1 MAGLRRAMT
10 PVHTWS
16 GLLLGWLLVF
26 VFVTGTAGYFDT
38 EIDRWMRPERPVAPS
53 VDDTAV
59 AFGHGVRYLR
69 AHAADAESWFIRVPR
84 DRTYSPW
91 LSMSWRGGEDG
102 GGRAEL
108 DPNTGEQPPKA
119 RATGGGGTLYRM
131 HYVLHYMPE
140 RAGEWIVGA
149 ATMFMLVALV
159 TGVIIHRRIFHD
171 FFTFRPGKRQ
181 RSWLDAH
188 NALSVL
194 TLPYQFMITY
204 SGLVILASVY
214 MPLVI
219 AAQYGTAD
227 RGGPN
232 LQAMYAEMDPTFA
245 FSRDVER
252 SGEPA
257 PMVDMA
263 SLVERI
269 DALWS
274 RDALHY
280 LQIHQPGDANAV
292 IVAGDDI
299 GASPLWSTRRLV
311 FDATTGELLGRQEA
325 IVAPAVA
332 VGDVLKGLHE
342 ANFAGPVLRWLFFL
356 SGLLGTAMVA
366 TGLVLWTV
374 KRRQRLEKGRAAPD
388 RGLRLVERFN
398 VATIAGLPIAIAA
411 YFWANRLLPVDWP
424 ARADWEVHAMFLTW
438 LALFVHAGLRPTV
451 CAWREQGALGAA
463 AFGLLPL
470 VNALTTDRHLGHSL
484 PAGDWVFA
492 GFDLTMLTIGLAFAG
507 AAWLLRQPAARKS
520 RRETGVAVGAVEPE
534 DTR

>member
-1 MAGLRRAMT
+1 MAGLRQAMT

-16 GLLLGWLLVF
+16 GLMLGWVLYL

-38 EIDRWMRPERPVAPS
+38 EIDRWMQPERPVAPR
-53 VDDTAV
+53 VDDTAT
-59 AFGHGVRYLR
+59 AFSHAVDHLR
-69 AHAADAESWFIRVPR
+69 AHAGNADSWFIRVPR

-108 DPNTGEQPPKA
+108 DPNTGEPAPEP
-119 RATGGGGTLYRM
+119 RATGGGVTLYRM

-140 RAGEWIVGA
+140 RAGEWIVGVA
-149 ATMFMLVALV
+149 AMFMLVALV
-159 TGVIIHRRIFHD
+159 TGVIIHRRIFRD

-214 MPLVI
+214 MPLVV
-219 AAQYGTAD
+219 AAYYGTD
-227 RGGPN
+227 DDGVPD
-232 LQAMYAEMDPTFA
+232 LSAMYQEMDPA
-245 FSRDVER
+245 VPREVES

-257 PMVDMA
+257 PLVDMTR
-263 SLVERI
+263 LVERI
-269 DALWS
+269 DALWG
-274 RDALHY
+274 RDDLHY
-280 LQIHQPGDANAV
+280 LQIYQPGDANAV
-292 IVAGDDI
+292 ILAGDDI

-311 FDATTGELLGRQEA
+311 FDGTTGELLERQGR

-356 SGLLGTAMVA
+356 SGLAGTAMVA

-374 KRRQRLEKGRAAPD
+374 KRRQRREKGRPAPD
-388 RGLRLVERFN
+388 RGLRLVERLN
-398 VATIAGLPIAIAA
+398 VATIFGLPIAIAA

-424 ARADWEVHAMFLTW
+424 ARADWEVHVMFLTW
-438 LALFVHAGLRPTV
+438 LALFGHAALRPLGR
-451 CAWREQGALGAA
+451 AWREQAVLGAA

-470 VNALTTDRHLGHSL
+470 VNALTTERHLGHSI

-492 GFDLTMLTIGLAFAG
+492 GFDLTMLAFGGAFAA
-507 AAWLLRQPAARKS
+507 AAWLLRRKAVEQAPARTRAAARAA
-520 RRETGVAVGAVEPE
+520 EAGGA
-534 DTR
+534 R